1 MIHLAESVLNLRIYE
16 SKKNGA
22 GLSVS
27 LISERDMPHTREP
40 TEVEVIVV
48 SMTANFITVRTDED
62 SKPIK
67 VPRENMH
74 IVSTSGLYATISL
87 PENTAIAYN
96 LV

>member
-1 MIHLAESVLNLRIYE
+1 MNLRIYE
-16 SKKNGA
+16 SKKNGT
-22 GLSVS
+22 GISVS
-27 LISERDMPHTREP
+27 LISERHMPRPHEP

-62 SKPIK
+62 ARPIK

-74 IVSTSGLYATISL
+74 IVATSGPYATISL